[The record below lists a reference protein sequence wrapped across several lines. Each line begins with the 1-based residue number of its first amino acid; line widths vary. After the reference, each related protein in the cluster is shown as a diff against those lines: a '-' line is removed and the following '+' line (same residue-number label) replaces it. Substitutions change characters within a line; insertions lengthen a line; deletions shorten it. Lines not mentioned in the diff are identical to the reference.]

1 MTGHGHGHGHGPHGQ
16 GGQMTP
22 EQQKQMIEQDL
33 RLAKNLGQIKHKI
46 VVMSGKGGVGK
57 STVAANL
64 AETLQKLGFK
74 TGILDA
80 DIHGPNIPKMLG
92 VDLYG
97 ESFNEYQFN
106 VFKEITESGLEG
118 KNFKTDEEKLAFIES
133 KKEEYKHSMFPVE
146 TPSGLKVMSMA
157 FLLDGIDRPIIWR
170 GPQKTGA
177 IRQLI
182 SDAHWGS
189 LDYLIID
196 NPPGTGDEP
205 LTVLQTIPDA
215 DAVIMVTTPN
225 VVSQE
230 DVLKCVKM
238 VEMMNIEQIGLIE
251 NMAYYMCPHCDE
263 KLHIFGEG
271 NGEAFAEE
279 MEITYLGDLPIEE
292 KVSDSPNKEGV
303 ISVIDPSDE
312 VSKRF
317 VEIVKDIQK
326 EFIKE

>member
-1 MTGHGHGHGHGPHGQ
+1 MAEHGHHGH

-22 EQQKQMIEQDL
+22 EQQKQMIEQEL
-33 RLAKNLGQIKHKI
+33 RLAKNLSQIKHKI

-57 STVAANL
+57 STVAANI
-64 AETLQKLGFK
+64 AETLQALGFK

-92 VDLYG
+92 LELYG
-97 ESFNEYQFN
+97 ESFHNYQFEQ
-106 VFKEITESGLEG
+106 FKQITEEGLAS
-118 KNFKTDEEKLAFIES
+118 KNFENDDEKLAFIEE
-133 KKEEYKHSMFPVE
+133 KKQEYSHSMFPVVA
-146 TPSGLKVMSMA
+146 PSGLKVMSMA
-157 FLLDGIDRPIIWR
+157 FLLDSIDTPIIWR

-177 IRQLI
+177 IKQLI
-182 SDAHWGS
+182 SDSHWGE
-189 LDYLIID
+189 LDSLIID

-238 VEMMNIEQIGLIE
+238 VEQMGIKKIGLIE
-251 NMAYYMCPHCDE
+251 NMAYYICPHCDE
-263 KLHIFGEG
+263 KLHIFGKG
-271 NGEAFAEE
+271 NGEAFADE

-292 KVSDSPNKEGV
+292 RVSDSPNQDGV
-303 ISVIDPSDE
+303 IATISPDDV

-317 VEIVKDIQK
+317 VEIVEDIQK
-326 EFIKE
+326 EF

>member
-1 MTGHGHGHGHGPHGQ
+1 MPEHGHGHHGH

-22 EQQKQMIEQDL
+22 EQQKQMIAQEL

-57 STVAANL
+57 STVAANI

-97 ESFNEYQFN
+97 ESFSNYQFE
-106 VFKEITESGLEG
+106 VFKELTEGAMAKE
-118 KNFKTDEEKLAFIES
+118 NFANDEEKAEFI
-133 KKEEYKHSMFPVE
+133 KAKQEEYKHSMFPV
-146 TPSGLKVMSMA
+146 TLPSGLKVMSMA
-157 FLLDGIDRPIIWR
+157 FLLDSIDTPIIWR

-182 SDAHWGS
+182 SDAHWGE

-238 VEMMNIEQIGLIE
+238 VGMMNIDKIGLIE
-251 NMAYYMCPHCDE
+251 NMAYYICPHCDE
-263 KLHIFGEG
+263 KLYIFGEG
-271 NGEAFAEE
+271 NGKQFAEE

-292 KVSDSPNKEGV
+292 AVSQSPNKEAV
-303 ISVIDPSDE
+303 ISVLDPSDE

-317 VEIVKDIQK
+317 VEIVSEIQK
-326 EFIKE
+326 EFIEE

>member
-1 MTGHGHGHGHGPHGQ
+1 MIIMPEHGHGHGH

-22 EQQKQMIEQDL
+22 EQQKQMIEQEI

-46 VVMSGKGGVGK
+46 IVMSGKGGVGK
-57 STVAANL
+57 STVAANI
-64 AETLQKLGFK
+64 AETLQGLGYS

-92 VDLYG
+92 IELYG
-97 ESFNEYQFN
+97 ENFSNYQFG
-106 VFKEITESGLEG
+106 VFKELTEGAMAEETFES
-118 KNFKTDEEKLAFIES
+118 DEEKAEFI
-133 KKEEYKHSMFPVE
+133 KAKQEEYKNSLFPV
-146 TPSGLKVMSMA
+146 TLASGLKVMSMA
-157 FLLDGIDRPIIWR
+157 FLLESIDTPIIWR

-182 SDAHWGS
+182 SDANWGE

-215 DAVIMVTTPN
+215 DAVVMVTTPN

-238 VEMMNIEQIGLIE
+238 VEMMNIKQIGLIE
-251 NMAYYMCPHCDE
+251 NMAYYICPHCDE
-263 KLHIFGEG
+263 KLYIFGEG
-271 NGEAFAEE
+271 NGEAFADE

-292 KVSDSPNKEGV
+292 KVSDSPNHDGV
-303 ISVIDPSDE
+303 IATIDPDDE

-317 VEIVKDIQK
+317 VEIVEEIQK

>member
-1 MTGHGHGHGHGPHGQ
+1 MPEHGHHGH

-22 EQQKQMIEQDL
+22 EQQRQMIAQEL

-57 STVAANL
+57 STVAANI
-64 AETLQKLGFK
+64 AETLQSLGFR

-92 VDLYG
+92 LEIYG
-97 ESFNEYQFN
+97 EAFSENQFET
-106 VFKEITESGLEG
+106 FRKITEERLAERDFES
-118 KNFKTDEEKLAFIES
+118 DEEKLAYIES
-133 KKEEYKHSMFPVE
+133 VKEEFNSTMFPVVLP
-146 TPSGLKVMSMA
+146 TGLKVMSMA
-157 FLLDGIDRPIIWR
+157 FLLESIDTPIIWR

-177 IRQLI
+177 IKQLI
-182 SDAHWGS
+182 SDCNWGE

-238 VEMMNIEQIGLIE
+238 VGMMNISKIGLIE
-251 NMAYYMCPHCDE
+251 NMAYYMCPHCGE
-263 KLHIFGEG
+263 KLYIFGKG
-271 NGEAFAEE
+271 NGEKFAEE
-279 MEITYLGDLPIEE
+279 MEIEYLGDLPIEE
-292 KVSDSPNKEGV
+292 KVSDSPNHDGV
-303 ISVIDPSDE
+303 IATIDPDDE

-317 VEIVKDIQK
+317 VEIVKDIQEK
-326 EFIKE
+326 FC

>member
-1 MTGHGHGHGHGPHGQ
+1 MPEHGHGHHGH

-22 EQQKQMIEQDL
+22 EQQMQMMQQEI
-33 RLAKNLGQIKHKI
+33 RLAKNLSQIKHKI

-57 STVAANL
+57 STVAANI
-64 AETLQKLGFK
+64 AETLQAMGYK

-92 VDLYG
+92 IDML
-97 ESFNEYQFN
+97 EEEFNQYQFDAFKNIVEEGLDTTLPEDKQREYIDEQRKEYQ
-106 VFKEITESGLEG
+106 
-118 KNFKTDEEKLAFIES
+118 
-133 KKEEYKHSMFPVE
+133 HSIFPVQ

-157 FLLDGIDRPIIWR
+157 FLIDALDRPIIWR

-177 IRQLI
+177 IKQLV
-182 SDAHWGS
+182 SDCHWGK
-189 LDYLIID
+189 LDFLIID

-205 LTVLQTIPDA
+205 LTVLQTIPETDL
-215 DAVIMVTTPN
+215 VLMVTTPN

-238 VEMMNIEQIGLIE
+238 VEMMNIKNIGLIE
-251 NMAYYMCPHCDE
+251 NMAYYICPHCDE

-271 NGEAFAEE
+271 NGEKFAEE
-279 MEITYLGDLPIEE
+279 MEITYLGDLPIKESVAE
-292 KVSDSPNKEGV
+292 SPYKDAT
-303 ISVIDPSDE
+303 ISVLDPNDE

-317 VEIVKDIQK
+317 KEIIAEIKK
-326 EFIKE
+326 EFLE

>member
-1 MTGHGHGHGHGPHGQ
+1 MPEHGHGHHGH

-22 EQQKQMIEQDL
+22 EQQRQMIEQEI

-46 VVMSGKGGVGK
+46 IVMSGKGGVGK

-92 VDLYG
+92 LELYG
-97 ESFNEYQFN
+97 ESFRQNQFET
-106 VFKEITESGLEG
+106 FKEITEAGLEAE
-118 KNFKTDEEKLAFIES
+118 NFQTDEEKQEFI
-133 KKEEYKHSMFPVE
+133 KAKQQEYSQTLFPVK

-157 FLLDGIDRPIIWR
+157 FLLEDIETPIIWR

-177 IRQLI
+177 IKQLI
-182 SDAHWGS
+182 SDAHWGE

-238 VEMMNIEQIGLIE
+238 VGMMNIDKIGLIE
-251 NMAYYMCPHCDE
+251 NMAYYVCPHCGE
-263 KLHIFGEG
+263 KLNIFGKG
-271 NGEAFAEE
+271 NGELFAEE
-279 MEITYLGDLPIEE
+279 MEINYLGDLPIEE
-292 KVSDSPNKEGV
+292 KVSDSPNHDGT
-303 ISVIDPSDE
+303 ISTLDPSDE
-312 VSKRF
+312 VAKRF
-317 VEIVKDIQK
+317 VEIVSDIQK
-326 EFIKE
+326 EFIKD

>member
-1 MTGHGHGHGHGPHGQ
+1 MPEHGHGHHGH

-22 EQQKQMIEQDL
+22 EQQRQMIAQEL
-33 RLAKNLGQIKHKI
+33 RLAKNLGQIKHKL

-57 STVAANL
+57 STVAANI
-64 AETLQKLGFK
+64 AETLQKIGYK

-92 VDLYG
+92 LEMYG
-97 ESFNEYQFN
+97 EAFSENQFETFRQ
-106 VFKEITESGLEG
+106 VTEERLAE
-118 KNFKTDEEKLAFIES
+118 KTFESDEEKLAYIETI
-133 KKEEYKHSMFPVE
+133 KQEFNTTMFPV
-146 TPSGLKVMSMA
+146 TLPSGLKVMSMA
-157 FLLDGIDRPIIWR
+157 FLLESIDTPIIWR

-177 IRQLI
+177 IKQLI
-182 SDAHWGS
+182 SDCNWGE

-238 VEMMNIEQIGLIE
+238 VGMMNISKIGLIE
-251 NMAYYMCPHCDE
+251 NMAYYICPHCGE

-271 NGEAFAEE
+271 NGKAFAEE

-292 KVSDSPNKEGV
+292 KVSNSPNEDGV
-303 ISVIDPSDE
+303 IATFDPNDE

-317 VEIVKDIQK
+317 VEIVEDIQK
-326 EFIKE
+326 EFIEE

>member
-1 MTGHGHGHGHGPHGQ
+1 MPEHGHHGH

-22 EQQKQMIEQDL
+22 EQQRQMIEQEI

-57 STVAANL
+57 STVAANI
-64 AETLQKLGFK
+64 AETLQALGYK

-92 VDLYG
+92 LEIYG
-97 ESFNEYQFN
+97 EAFHNNQFEQ
-106 VFKEITESGLEG
+106 FKVITEAGLASQD
-118 KNFKTDEEKLAFIES
+118 FKDDDEKLAFIES
-133 KKEEYKHSMFPVE
+133 KKQEYAHSMFPVVA
-146 TPSGLKVMSMA
+146 PSGLKVMSMA
-157 FLLDGIDRPIIWR
+157 FLLDSIDTPIIWR

-177 IRQLI
+177 IKQLI
-182 SDAHWGS
+182 SDCHWGE

-238 VEMMNIEQIGLIE
+238 VQQMNIQKIGLIE
-251 NMAYYMCPHCDE
+251 NMAYYICPHCDE
-263 KLHIFGEG
+263 KLHIFGKG
-271 NGEAFAEE
+271 NGRAFSKE

-292 KVSDSPNKEGV
+292 RVSDSPNQEGV
-303 ISVIDPSDE
+303 IATIDPNDV

-326 EFIKE
+326 EFTEE

>member
-1 MTGHGHGHGHGPHGQ
+1 MPEHGHGHHGH

-22 EQQKQMIEQDL
+22 EQQRQMIEQEI

-57 STVAANL
+57 STVAANI

-92 VDLYG
+92 LELYG
-97 ESFNEYQFN
+97 EAFQENQFEQ
-106 VFKEITESGLEG
+106 FKAITEAGLASQDF
-118 KNFKTDEEKLAFIES
+118 KNDEEKLEFIES
-133 KKEEYKHSMFPVE
+133 KKQEYSHSMFPVVA
-146 TPSGLKVMSMA
+146 PSGLKVMSMA
-157 FLLDGIDRPIIWR
+157 FLLDSIDTPIIWR

-177 IRQLI
+177 IKQLI
-182 SDAHWGS
+182 SDCHWGN

-238 VEMMNIEQIGLIE
+238 VQQMGIQKVGLIE
-251 NMAYYMCPHCDE
+251 NMAYYICPHCDE
-263 KLHIFGEG
+263 KLHIFGKG
-271 NGEAFAEE
+271 NGEAFADE

-292 KVSDSPNKEGV
+292 KVSDSPNKDGV
-303 ISVIDPSDE
+303 ISTIEPDDE

-317 VEIVKDIQK
+317 VEIVGEIQK
-326 EFIKE
+326 EF

>member
-1 MTGHGHGHGHGPHGQ
+1 
-16 GGQMTP
+16 
-22 EQQKQMIEQDL
+22 
-33 RLAKNLGQIKHKI
+33 
-46 VVMSGKGGVGK
+46 MSRKGGVRK
-57 STVAANL
+57 STVAANI
-64 AETLQKLGFK
+64 AETLQRLGFK

-92 VDLYG
+92 IEMLED
-97 ESFNEYQFN
+97 EFNQYQFDT
-106 VFKEITESGLEG
+106 FKALVEEG
-118 KNFKTDEEKLAFIES
+118 IVGKDLSQDEQKEYIET
-133 KKEEYKHSMFPVE
+133 KKEEYKNSMFPVVS
-146 TPSGLKVMSMA
+146 PSGLKVMSMA
-157 FLLDGIDRPIIWR
+157 FLIDAIDRPIIWR

-177 IRQLI
+177 IKQLI
-182 SDAHWGS
+182 ADAYWGE

-205 LTVLQTIPDA
+205 LTVLQTIPET

-238 VEMMNIEQIGLIE
+238 VELMNIDKIGLIE
-251 NMAYYMCPHCDE
+251 NMAYYICPHCGE
-263 KLHIFGEG
+263 KLNIFGKG
-271 NGEAFAEE
+271 NGELFAEE

-292 KVSDSPNKEGV
+292 KVSDSPNKEAT
-303 ISVIDPSDE
+303 ISTLDPSDE

-326 EFIKE
+326 EFTKD

>member
-1 MTGHGHGHGHGPHGQ
+1 MPEQGHGHGHHGH

-22 EQQKQMIEQDL
+22 EQQMQMIQQEI

-46 VVMSGKGGVGK
+46 IVMSGKGGVGK
-57 STVAANL
+57 STVAANI
-64 AETLQKLGFK
+64 AETLQAMGYK

-92 VDLYG
+92 IDML
-97 ESFNEYQFN
+97 EEQFNQYQFET
-106 VFKEITESGLEG
+106 FKKIVE
-118 KNFKTDEEKLAFIES
+118 DEMAKKDLTQEEQQQLIED
-133 KKEEYKHSMFPVE
+133 KKEEYRQSLFPVE

-157 FLLDGIDRPIIWR
+157 FLIDSLDRPIIWR

-177 IRQLI
+177 IKQLI
-182 SDAHWGS
+182 SDSNWGP
-189 LDYLIID
+189 LDFLVID

-215 DAVIMVTTPN
+215 DLVLMVTTPN

-238 VEMMNIEQIGLIE
+238 VELMNIDKIGLIE
-251 NMAYYMCPHCDE
+251 NMAYYICPHCNE

-271 NGEAFAEE
+271 NGKVFADE

-292 KVSDSPNKEGV
+292 SVSQSPTKEAT
-303 ISVIDPSDE
+303 ISVLDPSDE

-317 VEIVKDIQK
+317 KEIVEDIKK
-326 EFIKE
+326 EFLE

>member
-1 MTGHGHGHGHGPHGQ
+1 MPEHGHHGHHGH

-22 EQQKQMIEQDL
+22 EQQRQMMEQEI
-33 RLAKNLGQIKHKI
+33 RLVRNLGKIKHKL

-64 AETLQKLGFK
+64 AETLQKLGYK

-92 VDLYG
+92 VEML
-97 ESFNEYQFN
+97 EEEFNQYQFDTFKNMVEEGIIDKNLSKDEQEKYIEEKKAEYQ
-106 VFKEITESGLEG
+106 
-118 KNFKTDEEKLAFIES
+118 
-133 KKEEYKHSMFPVE
+133 HSMFPVVS
-146 TPSGLKVMSMA
+146 PSGLKVMSMA
-157 FLLDGIDRPIIWR
+157 FLIDSIDRPIIWR

-177 IRQLI
+177 IKQLI
-182 SDAHWGS
+182 SDAYWGE

-238 VEMMNIEQIGLIE
+238 VELMNIDRIGLIE
-251 NMAYYMCPHCDE
+251 NMAYYMCPHCGE
-263 KLHIFGEG
+263 KLNIFGEG
-271 NGEAFAEE
+271 NGKAFAEE

-292 KVSDSPNKEGV
+292 KVSDSPNKDAT
-303 ISVIDPSDE
+303 ISVLDPSDE

-317 VEIVKDIQK
+317 KEIVEDIEK
-326 EFIKE
+326 EFTEE